1 MKPNIRHLLG
11 FFLIILSTPCFSQ
24 GKKINLDS
32 LINVYQK
39 YPKDDTIKLS
49 MLIKIIPEIK
59 NKNVQKALLYADT
72 AMVLAD
78 KIGHPYFKAHSLSKK
93 GEILIANGNYT
104 DAEKALEASLAIFI
118 KLKRPVA
125 QGDVYTSLGI
135 VSQNRKEN
143 NAAMDYYKK
152 AEKIY
157 YDYKLDDLVIQVQDK
172 MASLFGLMGNPEKAI
187 ELKNKIISYY
197 QKTKNKTALAQT
209 WGSKSRYHYLSGEIP
224 MALECIFTSLK
235 INEEMG
241 DLRAQ
246 LYNYQNLSVLYGEIN
261 NPQKAIEYAEK
272 GIKLNQIVKNKK
284 LEIGLKNAICV
295 AYAKLSDQKNAI
307 KCYTEVVKSFESIGN
322 ETAAAETYGLLAGH
336 LLDDKQYYNAFTT
349 YQKLL
354 KFYEKSNNQI
364 TIPQELYRI
373 GDLIMMM
380 PDSSL
385 QNLNIPLIDRYK
397 ESMIYLQK
405 GLHMA
410 RTQKNLLQQAAILT
424 AISKN
429 FEAQNN
435 YTEAYKAFKEY
446 TSLKDSISGDE
457 VQKKLNR
464 SEIQYEYDKK
474 ELALKYEKQLTDK
487 QLANQLLLT
496 TQQKQALRLN
506 EQALTLSNQEKDLT
520 HLAFL
525 KEQAEKQEKTQQLA
539 LAEEREKTKEQDL
552 SLKNIQLSTQKKQNL
567 YLGSFIFV
575 LLFGLGTLIYFYQIL
590 KKQKNIISQQNQLNE
605 QTISVL
611 SHDIKEPL
619 LGVKLL
625 LKKLHV
631 HDPFLSQASQSLE
644 NQVHAV
650 NGVLNNLLRMRK
662 AAITET
668 TTNQNANV
676 NDIIHNVIKD
686 LTFNLESKGLIV
698 ENQLKDHVTLP
709 IAPEKLQIVIHNIL
723 SNAIKYSHPDQSI
736 KIYKDGNG
744 FCIQDFGIGLSDI
757 QTQNLMSDVKN
768 SKPGTTEEKGH
779 GMGLFLV
786 GMLLKGEQVRV
797 IFESPELGGTIV
809 KIMG

>member
-1 MKPNIRHLLG
+1 MYKNIFCIICL
-11 FFLIILSTPCFSQ
+11 FLFLNITFSQ
-24 GKKINLDS
+24 SKVNVDS
-32 LINVYQK
+32 LIRVYDQYK
-39 YPKDDTIKLS
+39 KEDTIKLS
-49 MLIKIIPEIK
+49 MLIKLIPEIK

-104 DAEKALEASLAIFI
+104 DAEKALLASLALFI

-125 QGDVYTSLGI
+125 QADIYTSLGI

-157 YDYKLDDLVIQVQDK
+157 YDYKLDDLVIQVEDR

-187 ELKNKIISYY
+187 GLKNKIISYY
-197 QKTKNKTALAQT
+197 EKTKNKTALAQT

-224 MALECIFTSLK
+224 MALECILTSLK
-235 INEEMG
+235 INEEIG

-246 LYNYQNLSVLYGEIN
+246 LYNYQNLAVLYGEIN

-272 GIKLNQIVKNKK
+272 GIKINQIVKNKK
-284 LEIGLKNAICV
+284 LETGLKNAICV

-307 KCYTEVVKSFESIGN
+307 KCYTEVAKSFESTGN

-410 RTQKNLLQQAAILT
+410 RTQKNLLQRAAILT

-496 TQQKQALRLN
+496 TQQKQALTLK
-506 EQALTLSNQEKDLT
+506 EQALELSNKEKELS

-525 KEQAEKQEKTQQLA
+525 KEQAEKQEKTQQLS
-539 LAEEREKTKEQDL
+539 LAEEREKNKEQAL
-552 SLKNIQLSTQKKQNL
+552 SLSQFELSSQKKQNL
-567 YLGSFIFV
+567 YLGFSI
-575 LLFGLGTLIYFYQIL
+575 LLLLTGLGLMAYFYQML
-590 KKQKNIISQQNQLNE
+590 RRQKNIIAQQNQLNE
-605 QTISVL
+605 HTISIL

-625 LKKLHV
+625 LKKLNV
-631 HDPFLSQASQSLE
+631 NDPILSQASSSLE
-644 NQVHAV
+644 NQIHSV
-650 NGVLNNLLRMRK
+650 NGVLNNLLKMKKLSLHERPK
-662 AAITET
+662 D
-668 TTNQNANV
+668 QKANV
-676 NDIIHNVIKD
+676 NDVIQNVIKD
-686 LTFNLESKGLIV
+686 LQFNLESKKLNI
-698 ENQLKDHVTLP
+698 ENEMTEQFTLP
-709 IAPEKLQIVIHNIL
+709 IAPEKLQIVVHNIL
-723 SNAIKYSHPDQSI
+723 TNAIKYSYPDQHI
-736 KIYKDGNG
+736 RIFKEGRG
-744 FCIQDFGIGLSDI
+744 FCIQDFGIGI
-757 QTQNLMSDVKN
+757 GKEQAMKLMTDVKT
-768 SKPGTTEEKGH
+768 SSPGTMKESGQ
-779 GMGLFLV
+779 GMGLFLI
-786 GMLLKGEQVRV
+786 GILLQGEQVRV
-797 IFESPELGGTIV
+797 LFESPEIGGTIV